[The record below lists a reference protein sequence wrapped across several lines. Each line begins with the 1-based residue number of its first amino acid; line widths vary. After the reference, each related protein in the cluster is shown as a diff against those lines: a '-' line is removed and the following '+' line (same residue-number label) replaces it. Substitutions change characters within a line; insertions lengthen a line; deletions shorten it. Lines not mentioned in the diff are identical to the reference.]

1 MNPTVSLTFYDELQ
15 LRVPAAGKRVFDQN
29 IIFAGFDFNLD
40 KKKRWKL
47 EVGVLNQSEFP
58 GNDEPPEADQPY
70 VADGCYF
77 QRSVSYSLKLI
88 VSNVELKVV
97 AMYLSGTS

>member
-1 MNPTVSLTFYDELQ
+1 MSVRYQLKLSVAMNPTVSLTFYDELQ

-47 EVGVLNQSEFP
+47 EVGVLNQSYWNSQET
-58 GNDEPPEADQPY
+58 
-70 VADGCYF
+70 
-77 QRSVSYSLKLI
+77 
-88 VSNVELKVV
+88 
-97 AMYLSGTS
+97 MSGRKRINHTLRMGVTFNAPFHTH